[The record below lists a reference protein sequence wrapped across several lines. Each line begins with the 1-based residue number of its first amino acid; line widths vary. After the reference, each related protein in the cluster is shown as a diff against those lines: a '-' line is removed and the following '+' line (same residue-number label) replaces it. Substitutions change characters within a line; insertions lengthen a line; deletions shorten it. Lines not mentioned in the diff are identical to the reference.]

1 MPKNAQ
7 NKKNKKIKMDIYSSL
22 IMFTTISGG
31 KMGSKHVK
39 TTIFGWAEWKKAPK
53 TLKEF

>member
-7 NKKNKKIKMDIYSSL
+7 SKKNKKIKMDIYSSP